1 MAYHILQVMR
11 KEPLEVRITLST
23 NIKKHRKLA
32 GLSQEKLAE
41 MAGISSNMVRDIES
55 CRTWVS
61 DSTLTKIAVALEI
74 DIYRLLM
81 PETLHDTENYQTVL
95 FELTRTFKKL
105 RKEFDFTLE
114 NTLKGWKVKI
124 QG

>member
-1 MAYHILQVMR
+1 MR

>member
-1 MAYHILQVMR
+1 MVKKDIEIRL
-11 KEPLEVRITLST
+11 ILST
-23 NIKKHRKLA
+23 NIRKYRKLLD
-32 GLSQEKLAE
+32 LSQEKLSE
-41 MAGISSNMVRDIES
+41 MAGISSNMVRDIEN

-61 DSTLTKIAVALEI
+61 DTTLTNIANALEI

-81 PETLHDTENYQTVL
+81 PETANEAENYQTVL
-95 FELTRTFKKL
+95 LELTRTFKKL

-124 QG
+124 QNPQKP

>member
-1 MAYHILQVMR
+1 MAYHILQVMQ

>member
-1 MAYHILQVMR
+1 MAYHILQVMQ

-81 PETLHDTENYQTVL
+81 PETLHDMENYQTVL